1 MVGSWIS
8 ILLITIP
15 IILHAD
21 PGGAEFGY
29 RYAID
34 FYPFVFLLMI
44 HGMRGRMNAERW
56 AAMALC
62 FVVNAWGMYAVVT
75 GWLA

>member
-1 MVGSWIS
+1 MLKGSRS
-8 ILLITIP
+8 RQ
-15 IILHAD
+15 

-34 FYPFVFLLMI
+34 FYPFAFLLMI
-44 HGMRGRMNAERW
+44 HGMRGRMNAARW

-62 FVVNAWGMYAVVT
+62 FIVNIWGMYAVMT